1 MLAVEY
7 VRLSRSMKSFFAKIC
22 QTFRKNLSL
31 PMLFAVTVF
40 GFVYINSIENSFYG
54 TLLDKYS
61 NYEYAIFF
69 VPVMCGVLCVLMPP
83 RVIKRIVVSVLGYWF
98 VMAAYIFVTYFLS
111 VLFDEKHYSYVGIAV
126 FYTIFFS
133 LFFLFPFL
141 LTLTATFPLRKY
153 IAKKYSKR

>member
-40 GFVYINSIENSFYG
+40 GFVYMIIFFNTFSVIYKYDVKIIFTILFAAPVSIGLFMVSKIRNSFLVKLYINAIV
-54 TLLDKYS
+54 LLSALIILAFLY
-61 NYEYAIFF
+61 IFF
-69 VPVMCGVLCVLMPP
+69 LQFNNPLLE
-83 RVIKRIVVSVLGYWF
+83 IVVSGGILFIV
-98 VMAAYIFVTYFLS
+98 YFL
-111 VLFDEKHYSYVGIAV
+111 A
-126 FYTIFFS
+126 
-133 LFFLFPFL
+133 PFL